1 MLRLTPY
8 LSALLVV
15 CSAAFSV
22 AAAPSYKSPYGLIAA
37 KDASTIY
44 VLLHEAD
51 GIAVLNA
58 AENKVART
66 ISVGKQPNA
75 FSLSPDEKMLYVAVG
90 GYKGFLQAVDTA
102 SGNVVKQV
110 PAGHSPWGISITPDG
125 KKAYVSNRFNGDV
138 SEYGLPEMNLV
149 RRIKTIREPR
159 SSVVTPDGKTVFV
172 VNFLPDDPNNIP
184 EDPDA
189 LIDVASEVTAIDTAT
204 GEPKNIRLPNGSH
217 SLHGIC
223 VSPDGRYVY
232 VTTTLARFQMPTTQL
247 ERGWMSTSG
256 ISVID
261 AQKREFINT
270 VLIDDVDLGAANP
283 WGITTSADGK
293 QIYVAVSG
301 TNELIIIDTE
311 PLHKKLDA
319 LPKDTASGEQAG
331 GGGSSSAKS
340 SDVPNDLAF
349 LVGMKKRVKLDG
361 KGPRPIVAVGSN
373 VYLGMY
379 FDDALQKVD
388 LGAPGGPKGVEVSL
402 GPKAAMTD
410 ERLGEMHWNDATLC
424 FQLWQSCATCHP
436 DARMDALNWDLLNDG
451 LGNPKNAKSL
461 LLAHKTPPTMWE
473 SVRDNPER
481 NGWDTAAQGIEC
493 IRTGFQFI
501 LFSMPDEEKCRKI
514 DAYLYSLV
522 PLESPYLVDGKLS
535 EKAER
540 GKKIFENPKVG
551 CAKCHPAPLFTD
563 LKMHD
568 VNSKVYYD
576 RKSNFDTPTLIE
588 CWRTAPYLHDGRY
601 TKMKDV
607 FKHGKHGDVEGDIE
621 GLTDEQLDD
630 LVEYVLS
637 L

>member
-1 MLRLTPY
+1 MFRSTPC
-8 LSALLVV
+8 LATLIVV
-15 CSAAFSV
+15 CFAGLSV
-22 AAAPSYKSPYGLIAA
+22 AAEPVYKSPYGLIAT

-51 GIAVLNA
+51 GIAVLNV
-58 AENKVART
+58 AENKVVRT

-75 FSLSPDEKMLYVAVG
+75 FSLSPDEKILYVAVG
-90 GYKGFLQAVDTA
+90 GYKGSLQAVDTA
-102 SGNVVKQV
+102 SGKAVKQV
-110 PAGHSPWGISITPDG
+110 PTGHSPWGISITPDG
-125 KKAYVSNRFNGDV
+125 KKVYVSNRFSGDV

-149 RRIKTIREPR
+149 RKIKTIREPR

-172 VNFLPDDPNNIP
+172 LNFLPDDPNNIP

-189 LIDVASEVTAIDTAT
+189 LIDVAAEITAIDTAT
-204 GEPKNIRLPNGSH
+204 GETKNIRLPNGSH
-217 SLHGIC
+217 SLYGIC
-223 VSPDGRYVY
+223 VSPDGRFAYVS
-232 VTTTLARFQMPTTQL
+232 TTLARFQMPTTQL

-261 AQKREFINT
+261 VHKREFINT

-301 TNELIIIDTE
+301 TNELIIVDTE

-319 LPKDTASGEQAG
+319 LPKDSASGEQAD

-361 KGPRPIVAVGSN
+361 KGPRPIVAVGAN

-388 LGAPGGPKGVEVSL
+388 PNAPGGPKGVEVSL
-402 GPKAAMTD
+402 GPKTAPND
-410 ERLGEMHWNDATLC
+410 VRLGELYWHDATLC

-461 LLAHKTPPTMWE
+461 LWCYKTPPTMWE
-473 SVRDNPER
+473 GVR
-481 NGWDTAAQGIEC
+481 TSSAHC
-493 IRTGFQFI
+493 TRTGFQYI
-501 LFSMPDEEKCRKI
+501 LFSMPDEEKCLKI
-514 DAYLYSLV
+514 DAYLHALA
-522 PLESPYLVDGKLS
+522 PLESPHLVDGKLS
-535 EKAER
+535 AQAER
-540 GKKIFENPKVG
+540 GKKIFEDSKVG

-576 RKSNFDTPTLIE
+576 RKPSFDTPTLIE

-607 FKHGKHGDVEGDIE
+607 FKLGKHGDVEGDIE

-630 LVEYVLS
+630 LVEYVQS